1 MGPAHSHLILTFLL
15 LPIPSLKPSFFCY
28 PLFFPSVIPIPAFLF
43 GSLSPI
49 IPSLATYPLRLLP
62 DLPSHLSLCSSLP
75 VPLPQVSR
83 IAAYAYSALSQI
95 RVDAKEELV
104 VQFGI
109 P

>member
-1 MGPAHSHLILTFLL
+1 MELGSLAACGPISPASLFSPPHALSSPFLL
-15 LPIPSLKPSFFCY
+15 LPVPASLWLPVPRHSHPSGHPT
-28 PLFFPSVIPIPAFLF
+28 PPPPPP
-43 GSLSPI
+43 G
-49 IPSLATYPLRLLP
+49 
-62 DLPSHLSLCSSLP
+62 LPSHLSVCSSLP
-75 VPLPQVSR
+75 VPLSQVSR